1 MICNLCPRKCGA
13 VRTAHSG
20 NGFCKMGELPVV
32 ARVAPHYGEEP
43 CISGT
48 KGSGTVFFSGCTMRC
63 VYCQNYEIS
72 NEDGGRT
79 ITPERLAE
87 CYKELEDKGVHNINL
102 VTADHF
108 AHAVVKS
115 LEIYK
120 PRIPIVYNC
129 SGYTSPKT
137 LSMLDGLV
145 DIYLPDFKYAD
156 DFLAVKY
163 SSAPN
168 YVNTA
173 VAAIHEMTFQVGLPQ
188 FDDDGIMKKGVIVRH
203 LILPAHTK
211 NSLEVLDIVKR
222 RFGDQVL
229 LSLMCQY
236 IPMGKV
242 SDREFSRINRK
253 ITRREYDK
261 VKLEMMRL
269 GIDGFTQELSSADES
284 YVPEWDFEGCFCQFG
299 HLNSSSFF
307 NWYCLLGIILL
318 VFFYGYY

>member
-188 FDDDGIMKKGVIVRH
+188 FDDDGIMEKGVIVRH

-284 YVPEWDFEGCFCQFG
+284 YVPEWDFEG
-299 HLNSSSFF
+299 
-307 NWYCLLGIILL
+307 
-318 VFFYGYY
+318 

>member
-1 MICNLCPRKCGA
+1 MICNLCPRKCRA

-242 SDREFSRINRK
+242 SDSEFSRINRK

-284 YVPEWDFEGCFCQFG
+284 YVPEWDFEG
-299 HLNSSSFF
+299 
-307 NWYCLLGIILL
+307 
-318 VFFYGYY
+318 

>member
-168 YVNTA
+168 YVNTD

-242 SDREFSRINRK
+242 SDSEFSRINRK

-284 YVPEWDFEGCFCQFG
+284 YVPEWDFEG
-299 HLNSSSFF
+299 
-307 NWYCLLGIILL
+307 
-318 VFFYGYY
+318 

>member
-115 LEIYK
+115 LEIYN
-120 PRIPIVYNC
+120 PIVYNC

-284 YVPEWDFEGCFCQFG
+284 YVPEWDFKG
-299 HLNSSSFF
+299 
-307 NWYCLLGIILL
+307 
-318 VFFYGYY
+318 

>member
-242 SDREFSRINRK
+242 SDREFSRTNRK

-284 YVPEWDFEGCFCQFG
+284 YVPEWNFEG
-299 HLNSSSFF
+299 
-307 NWYCLLGIILL
+307 
-318 VFFYGYY
+318 

>member
-48 KGSGTVFFSGCTMRC
+48 RGSGTVFFSGCTMRC

-72 NEDGGRT
+72 NENGGRT
-79 ITPERLAE
+79 ITP
-87 CYKELEDKGVHNINL
+87 
-102 VTADHF
+102 
-108 AHAVVKS
+108 HAVVKS

-137 LSMLDGLV
+137 LNMLDGLV

-242 SDREFSRINRK
+242 SDKDFSRINRK

-269 GIDGFTQELSSADES
+269 NIDGFTQELSSASES
-284 YVPEWDFEGCFCQFG
+284 YVPKWDFEG
-299 HLNSSSFF
+299 
-307 NWYCLLGIILL
+307 
-318 VFFYGYY
+318 

>member
-1 MICNLCPRKCGA
+1 M
-13 VRTAHSG
+13 
-20 NGFCKMGELPVV
+20 
-32 ARVAPHYGEEP
+32 
-43 CISGT
+43 
-48 KGSGTVFFSGCTMRC
+48 
-63 VYCQNYEIS
+63 
-72 NEDGGRT
+72 
-79 ITPERLAE
+79 
-87 CYKELEDKGVHNINL
+87 HNINL

-188 FDDDGIMKKGVIVRH
+188 FDDGIMKKGVIVRH

-284 YVPEWDFEGCFCQFG
+284 YVPEWDFEG
-299 HLNSSSFF
+299 
-307 NWYCLLGIILL
+307 
-318 VFFYGYY
+318 

>member
-203 LILPAHTK
+203 LILPVHTK

-242 SDREFSRINRK
+242 SDSEFSRINRK

-284 YVPEWDFEGCFCQFG
+284 YVPEWDFEG
-299 HLNSSSFF
+299 
-307 NWYCLLGIILL
+307 
-318 VFFYGYY
+318 

>member
-20 NGFCKMGELPVV
+20 NGFCKMGEQPVV

-242 SDREFSRINRK
+242 SDSEFSRINRK

-284 YVPEWDFEGCFCQFG
+284 YVPEWDFEG
-299 HLNSSSFF
+299 
-307 NWYCLLGIILL
+307 
-318 VFFYGYY
+318 

>member
-48 KGSGTVFFSGCTMRC
+48 RGSGTVFFSGCTMRC

-72 NEDGGRT
+72 NENGGRT

-137 LSMLDGLV
+137 LNMLDGLV

-168 YVNTA
+168 YV
-173 VAAIHEMTFQVGLPQ
+173 
-188 FDDDGIMKKGVIVRH
+188 KGVIVRH

-242 SDREFSRINRK
+242 SDKDFSRINRK

-269 GIDGFTQELSSADES
+269 NIDGFTQELSSASES
-284 YVPEWDFEGCFCQFG
+284 YVPKWDFEG
-299 HLNSSSFF
+299 
-307 NWYCLLGIILL
+307 
-318 VFFYGYY
+318 

>member
-236 IPMGKV
+236 IPTGKV

-253 ITRREYDK
+253 TTRREYDK

-284 YVPEWDFEGCFCQFG
+284 YVPEWDFEG
-299 HLNSSSFF
+299 
-307 NWYCLLGIILL
+307 
-318 VFFYGYY
+318 

>member
-173 VAAIHEMTFQVGLPQ
+173 VAAIHEMTVQVGLPQ

-284 YVPEWDFEGCFCQFG
+284 YVPEWDFEG
-299 HLNSSSFF
+299 
-307 NWYCLLGIILL
+307 
-318 VFFYGYY
+318 

>member
-1 MICNLCPRKCGA
+1 
-13 VRTAHSG
+13 
-20 NGFCKMGELPVV
+20 
-32 ARVAPHYGEEP
+32 
-43 CISGT
+43 
-48 KGSGTVFFSGCTMRC
+48 
-63 VYCQNYEIS
+63 
-72 NEDGGRT
+72 
-79 ITPERLAE
+79 
-87 CYKELEDKGVHNINL
+87 
-102 VTADHF
+102 
-108 AHAVVKS
+108 
-115 LEIYK
+115 
-120 PRIPIVYNC
+120 
-129 SGYTSPKT
+129 
-137 LSMLDGLV
+137 MLDGLV

-211 NSLEVLDIVKR
+211 NSFEVLDIVKR

-242 SDREFSRINRK
+242 SDSEFSRINRK

-284 YVPEWDFEGCFCQFG
+284 YVPEWDFEG
-299 HLNSSSFF
+299 
-307 NWYCLLGIILL
+307 
-318 VFFYGYY
+318 

>member
-79 ITPERLAE
+79 ITPETLAE

-188 FDDDGIMKKGVIVRH
+188 FDDDGFMRKGVIVRH

-242 SDREFSRINRK
+242 SDSEFSRINRK

-284 YVPEWDFEGCFCQFG
+284 YVPEWDFEG
-299 HLNSSSFF
+299 
-307 NWYCLLGIILL
+307 
-318 VFFYGYY
+318 

>member
-242 SDREFSRINRK
+242 SDSEFSRINRI

-284 YVPEWDFEGCFCQFG
+284 YVPEWDFEG
-299 HLNSSSFF
+299 
-307 NWYCLLGIILL
+307 
-318 VFFYGYY
+318 

>member
-48 KGSGTVFFSGCTMRC
+48 RGSGTVFFSGCTMRC

-72 NEDGGRT
+72 NENGGRT

-108 AHAVVKS
+108 AHSVVKS

-137 LSMLDGLV
+137 LNMLDGLV

-188 FDDDGIMKKGVIVRH
+188 FDGDGIMKKGVIVRH

-242 SDREFSRINRK
+242 SDKDFSRINRK

-269 GIDGFTQELSSADES
+269 NIDGFTQELSSASES
-284 YVPEWDFEGCFCQFG
+284 YVPKWDFEG
-299 HLNSSSFF
+299 
-307 NWYCLLGIILL
+307 
-318 VFFYGYY
+318 

>member
-79 ITPERLAE
+79 TTPERLAE

-284 YVPEWDFEGCFCQFG
+284 YVPEWDFEG
-299 HLNSSSFF
+299 
-307 NWYCLLGIILL
+307 
-318 VFFYGYY
+318 

>member
-115 LEIYK
+115 LKIYK

-242 SDREFSRINRK
+242 SDKEFSRINRK

-269 GIDGFTQELSSADES
+269 GIDGFTQELFSADES
-284 YVPEWDFEGCFCQFG
+284 YVPEWDFEG
-299 HLNSSSFF
+299 
-307 NWYCLLGIILL
+307 
-318 VFFYGYY
+318 

>member
-269 GIDGFTQELSSADES
+269 GIDGFTQELSSEDES
-284 YVPEWDFEGCFCQFG
+284 YVPEWDFEG
-299 HLNSSSFF
+299 
-307 NWYCLLGIILL
+307 
-318 VFFYGYY
+318 

>member
-48 KGSGTVFFSGCTMRC
+48 KGGGTVFFSGCTMRC

-236 IPMGKV
+236 SPMGKV

-284 YVPEWDFEGCFCQFG
+284 YVPEWDFEG
-299 HLNSSSFF
+299 
-307 NWYCLLGIILL
+307 
-318 VFFYGYY
+318 

>member
-79 ITPERLAE
+79 ITPERLTE

-242 SDREFSRINRK
+242 SDSEFSRINRK

-284 YVPEWDFEGCFCQFG
+284 YVPEWDFEG
-299 HLNSSSFF
+299 
-307 NWYCLLGIILL
+307 
-318 VFFYGYY
+318 

>member
-20 NGFCKMGELPVV
+20 NGFCKMGGLPVV

-284 YVPEWDFEGCFCQFG
+284 YVPEWDFEG
-299 HLNSSSFF
+299 
-307 NWYCLLGIILL
+307 
-318 VFFYGYY
+318 

>member
-211 NSLEVLDIVKR
+211 NSFEVLDIVKR

-242 SDREFSRINRK
+242 SDSEFSRINRK

-261 VKLEMMRL
+261 VKLE
-269 GIDGFTQELSSADES
+269 
-284 YVPEWDFEGCFCQFG
+284 
-299 HLNSSSFF
+299 
-307 NWYCLLGIILL
+307 
-318 VFFYGYY
+318 